1 MPENLLAEIDKR
13 TYLILEKFFT
23 TKTFGWSK
31 MTVMNKISIEQY
43 LEKVARFSGSE
54 YGKMLRCQFE
64 DIQGDSELA
73 MLVAPSPEEL
83 DQLRKA
89 VAIMTPAEKE
99 NADTLSDEQIER
111 LAADAQ
117 IDPANLAIFMN
128 GYALHCKRVP

>member
-1 MPENLLAEIDKR
+1 M
-13 TYLILEKFFT
+13 T
-23 TKTFGWSK
+23 T
-31 MTVMNKISIEQY
+31 MNKISIEQY

-73 MLVAPSPEEL
+73 MLVAPSPQEL

>member
-1 MPENLLAEIDKR
+1 
-13 TYLILEKFFT
+13 
-23 TKTFGWSK
+23 
-31 MTVMNKISIEQY
+31 MTIMNKISIEQY

-73 MLVAPSPEEL
+73 MLVAPSPQEL